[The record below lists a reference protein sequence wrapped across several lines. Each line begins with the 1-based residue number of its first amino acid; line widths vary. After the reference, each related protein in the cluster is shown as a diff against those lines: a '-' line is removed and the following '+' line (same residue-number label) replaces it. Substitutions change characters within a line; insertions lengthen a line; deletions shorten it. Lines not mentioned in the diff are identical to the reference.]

1 MTGSSLVPRH
11 EEVPVAAYAAPK
23 SYQLNDILTAPP
35 GRLIVLLYDG
45 AGRFLRQSAAA
56 MRAGDVQR
64 SNTAMQRGE
73 AIINELLVT
82 LNYDEGGEIATSLRD
97 VYLFCNRQ
105 LGEARIDRDAEK
117 IDGVVELLAELR
129 EAWAQI
135 DPTTGA

>member
-1 MTGSSLVPRH
+1 M
-11 EEVPVAAYAAPK
+11 AAYAAPK

-56 MRAGDVQR
+56 TRAGDVQR
-64 SNTAMQRGE
+64 SNSSLQRAE

-82 LNYDEGGEIATSLRD
+82 LNYDDGGEIAAGLRD
-97 VYLFCNRQ
+97 VYLFCRRQ
-105 LGEARIDRDAEK
+105 LGEARIERDAEK

-135 DPTTGA
+135 DPTGT